1 MFGFVKHTLYQC
13 DTKVNA
19 TAYTMTNIRI
29 CASSSYGIHISSNY
43 LINGIEIVQQR
54 AARWVEQEYGTKTSE
69 TSILN
74 NYFVWMPAA

>member
-1 MFGFVKHTLYQC
+1 MFSFVKHTLYQC

-19 TAYTMTNIRI
+19 TAYTIILVAMTNIRI

-54 AARWVEQEYGTKTSE
+54 AARWVKQEYGTKTSE

-74 NYFVWMPAA
+74 NYFV